1 MKFYGYETMGKI
13 NDLLGVESKTLIE
26 VSFWKYLYLVLF
38 GYRTK
43 VNGEPN
49 HDISDEEIERIG
61 GQDDNINN

>member
-13 NDLLGVESKTLIE
+13 NDLLGVEYKTLIE

-49 HDISDEEIERIG
+49 HDISDEEIERIRG
-61 GQDDNINN
+61 TR